1 MASNFQL
8 TRFGSIFS
16 SKEEAINSMKG
27 ISRLYS
33 ELVAA
38 KYESLL
44 PLTGEKIEEILIVV
58 FKSNKEGDFD
68 ILYDSGNPIYTRA
81 RLFTV
86 RKSESDQTDEECIS
100 IALFGEKPIPQDIV
114 VITSFDKST
123 LSTYMYYNSEWVLIG
138 YTGNSPED
146 SKLNIKSSDTVELK
160 FEDNNTL
167 VANVKID
174 NESIIF
180 DDDLG
185 KIRVNKIYGGTF

>member
-8 TRFGSIFS
+8 TRFGNIFS

-44 PLTGEKIEEILIVV
+44 PSGEKIEEILVV
-58 FKSNKEGDFD
+58 IFKSNKEGDFD
-68 ILYDSGNPIYTRA
+68 ILYDSGDSIYSRP
-81 RLFTV
+81 RVFTV
-86 RKSESDQTDEECIS
+86 RKSDPDQTDEECIS
-100 IALFGEKPIPQDIV
+100 IALFGEEPILQDIV
-114 VITSFDKST
+114 VITSYDKST
-123 LSTYMYYNSEWVLIG
+123 LSTYMYYNSKWILIG
-138 YTGNSPED
+138 YTGND
-146 SKLNIKSSDTVELK
+146 SGNSGISIKDSDTVELK

-174 NESIIF
+174 NESIVF
-180 DDDLG
+180 DSDLG